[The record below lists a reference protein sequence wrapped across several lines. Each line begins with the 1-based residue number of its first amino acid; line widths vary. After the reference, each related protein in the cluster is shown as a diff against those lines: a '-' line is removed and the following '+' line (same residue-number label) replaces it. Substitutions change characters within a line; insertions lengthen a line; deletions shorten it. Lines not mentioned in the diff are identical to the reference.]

1 MGEKPA
7 PSSAS
12 GAEKTVTGTDTN
24 LPRDLERNGLKMENS
39 KRNIGGSL
47 MAVDALGRAT
57 PDTSTGAPLCREN
70 RRVGLFYF
78 LWLGECGKHRPYDI
92 SKIVAADPQAGYK
105 PDDPM
110 WGGYGV
116 YHHWGEPFY
125 GYYYSNDEW
134 VVRHHMKLIMQADID
149 FLFFDTTNAVTYDH
163 NCMLVMRVLQE
174 YHDEGWKIPQVMFY
188 TNTASGK
195 TVQHI
200 YETVYK
206 PGYCKDTWFCMDE
219 KPVIIAVKEECSE
232 ECRDFFNIK
241 MSQWPNE
248 PDKLGGWPWMD
259 FTRPQ
264 RVFAN
269 LDGVDEVINVSVA
282 QHPQIRFGD
291 SVLYGETANR
301 GRAFHNGANDPD
313 PDAWKH
319 GYNFAEQF
327 DRALETDP
335 PIVLVTGW
343 NEWIAGYWQGTP
355 ERPILF
361 VDCANY
367 EYSRDI
373 EMMRGG
379 YFDNFFMQLVS
390 YVRRYKGA
398 PETPVNPAH
407 TDAVY
412 DSFSDGDFA
421 RHAEGQGGVI
431 YDNHTQRN
439 VIERIVVGHCEEYI
453 AFDIHTKSPVTDP
466 LGAGSWMKLYL
477 NTTGGIGYDF
487 VLNHTSQKNGKTTL
501 ARVKDKGESLAATDI
516 ADLTYRVEGNV
527 IKFIVPRAAIGL
539 DHANFTLWFKV
550 ADSTEAYTTIEDFY
564 DKGDAAPLGRLNYVY
579 RGA

>member
-1 MGEKPA
+1 MA
-7 PSSAS
+7 
-12 GAEKTVTGTDTN
+12 TD
-24 LPRDLERNGLKMENS
+24 RKQ
-39 KRNIGGSL
+39 IAGGPL
-47 MAVDALGRAT
+47 MAVDALGRPT
-57 PDTSTGAPLCREN
+57 PDTRSGAPAAREN
-70 RRVGLFYF
+70 RLVGLFYF
-78 LWLGECGKHRPYDI
+78 LWLGEHGKHKPYDI
-92 SKIVAADPQAGYK
+92 SKIVAADPDIGHK
-105 PDDPM
+105 PDSPL

-134 VVRHHMKLIMQADID
+134 VVRKHMKLIMQADID
-149 FLFFDTTNAVTYDH
+149 FLFFDTTNAAIYRDNVK
-163 NCMLVMRVLQE
+163 MVMRVLQE

-188 TNTASGK
+188 TNTASGQ
-195 TVQHI
+195 TVQDI
-200 YETVYK
+200 YDSIYSI
-206 PGYCKDTWFCMDE
+206 GWCKDTWFCLDG
-219 KPVIIAVKEECSE
+219 KPVIIAIKEECSQ

-264 RVFAN
+264 RVFSN
-269 LDGVDEVINVSVA
+269 LDGVPEVINVSVA
-282 QHPQIRFGD
+282 QHPQLRFGD
-291 SVLYGETANR
+291 SVLYGETGNCGR
-301 GRAFHNGANDPD
+301 GFHNGANDPD
-313 PDAWKH
+313 PEAYKY

-327 DRALETDP
+327 DRAVEADP

-343 NEWIAGYWQGTP
+343 NEWIAGYWGGIP
-355 ERPILF
+355 ERPVMF

-379 YFDNFFMQLVS
+379 YFDNYFMQLVS
-390 YVRRYKGA
+390 YVRKYKGTA
-398 PETPVNPAH
+398 ETPVNPAC

-439 VIERIVVGHCEEYI
+439 VIERIEVGHCEGNL

-487 VLNHTSQKNGKTTL
+487 VLNHTPQKGGKTTL
-501 ARVKDKGESLAATDI
+501 ARVNAKGESLAATDI
-516 ADLTYRVEGNV
+516 ADLTYQVEGNV
-527 IKFIVPRAAIGL
+527 FKIVVPRAALGL
-539 DHANFTLWFKV
+539 DHENFTLWFKA
-550 ADSTEAYTTIEDFY
+550 ADSTVEYTAIEDFY
-564 DKGDAAPLGRLNYVY
+564 DKGDVAPLGRLNFVY